1 MYVYISVGYLFQDFN
16 VFCICIDM
24 FLISCDFDT
33 QHLYKID
40 MSLSNVNYY
49 IFEIFDLRFWATSG
63 FQPPGRPP
71 GGPQAAPGGA
81 RAAPGGPWAGGR
93 RKPEVES

>member
-1 MYVYISVGYLFQDFN
+1 
-16 VFCICIDM
+16 
-24 FLISCDFDT
+24 
-33 QHLYKID
+33 